1 MKTVLPHQRNL
12 CALAGEKTMIQH
24 SLSRRRKMIQ
34 KPLIFEIITQL
45 KKFLTG
51 RLGKADHAVVTG
63 SGIDKGD
70 QRRWRAS
77 CSMCHWTLDNH
88 KLIVRPMLGLKG
100 TVPRWASPNWP
111 DWPARLQQLQNRYR
125 ILRNGLPLDP
135 WVLLLTYIVI
145 VVLSRDVV
153 TS

>member
-1 MKTVLPHQRNL
+1 MKIVLPQQQNL

-51 RLGKADHAVVTG
+51 RLGKTDHAVVTG

-70 QRRWRAS
+70 QRR
-77 CSMCHWTLDNH
+77 
-88 KLIVRPMLGLKG
+88 
-100 TVPRWASPNWP
+100 
-111 DWPARLQQLQNRYR
+111 
-125 ILRNGLPLDP
+125 
-135 WVLLLTYIVI
+135 
-145 VVLSRDVV
+145 
-153 TS
+153 